1 MTSLPS
7 GCTQFKENAMSTT
20 SDLIET
26 LTRERAALLEI
37 VEGLDDAALDRKG
50 VVGAWSIK
58 NVLAHLAAWE
68 GVVVGITPARLAT
81 RVKPEILRAINADE
95 DAFNAEQVG
104 LRERLS
110 PADQFA
116 ELETT
121 RAALLR
127 LFEDLGDE
135 TLARRNPWPE
145 WEGTLAEY
153 FLANI
158 CEHEREHRDDMQA
171 AVARLSNIG
180 A

>member
-1 MTSLPS
+1 
-7 GCTQFKENAMSTT
+7 MSTT

-37 VEGLDDAALDRKG
+37 VEGLDDAALDRTG

-58 NVLAHLAAWE
+58 NVLAHLTAWE
-68 GVVVGITPARLAT
+68 GVVVGITPEWLAT
-81 RVKPEILRAINADE
+81 RVKPQILQASTADE
-95 DAFNAEQVG
+95 DADNAEQVG

-110 PADQFA
+110 PTDQVA

-121 RAALLR
+121 RGALLH
-127 LFEDLGDE
+127 LCEDLGEE

-153 FLANI
+153 FVASI
-158 CEHEREHRDDMQA
+158 GEHERGHREDVRA
-171 AVARLSNIG
+171 AVARLAG
-180 A
+180 DGE

>member
-1 MTSLPS
+1 MTSLSS
-7 GCTQFKENAMSTT
+7 GYAQFKESAMSTT
-20 SDLIET
+20 SDLIEE

-37 VEGLDDAALDRKG
+37 VEGLDDATLDRKG

-68 GVVVGITPARLAT
+68 AVVVGITPEWLAT
-81 RVKPEILRAINADE
+81 RVKPQILQASTADE
-95 DAFNAEQVG
+95 DADNAEQVG
-104 LRERLS
+104 LRERLL

-121 RAALLR
+121 RGALLH

-153 FLANI
+153 FVASI
-158 CEHEREHRDDMQA
+158 CEHEREHRNDVRA
-171 AVARLSNIG
+171 AVTIG
-180 A
+180 R